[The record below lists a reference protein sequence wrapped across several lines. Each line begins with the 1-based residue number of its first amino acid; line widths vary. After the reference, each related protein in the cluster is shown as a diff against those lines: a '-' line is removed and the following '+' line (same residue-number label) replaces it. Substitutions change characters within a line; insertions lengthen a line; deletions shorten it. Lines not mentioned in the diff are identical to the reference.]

1 MKKDYKAEQKMY
13 RELAKRT
20 IVLWSG
26 GTLDMSIRKFKKAM
40 PDKSLVRV
48 YKENAWNSIIV
59 KGE

>member
-13 RELAKRT
+13 RDLAKRT

-26 GTLDMSIRKFKKAM
+26 GTLDMSIRKFKKTMA
-40 PDKSLVRV
+40 DKDLVRV
-48 YKENAWNSIIV
+48 YKENCWNSIVV